1 MMRKF
6 EGQVENFD
14 GLELSGWVSFD
25 AADVPDIVVEIAGLR
40 RRKIEN
46 LHRRPDLVAA
56 KTEASG
62 GFRITLDDLYP
73 DLLACSTSG
82 NGSPYKVTVCARY
95 QSGAE
100 IVFFEFIGSWGL
112 LEAASATRS
121 RSNGRVETFTGRWI
135 SGWALS
141 DKSEPVR
148 VEVVEDGNIIATVF
162 TGLYRAHVGRIHRN
176 GQYGGFIMATP
187 QRLCD
192 GFPHSV
198 SVRLASGWVFPGFP
212 REVRLGKFV
221 GYVEKIEANSIEG
234 WFGSLRDSDQS
245 PKVLTILC
253 NNEPIGVTNFRE
265 SRPDIT
271 ASGLAVSAY
280 AFQFATKRGIFA
292 EDVVSVVDKTSG
304 YQLRVA
310 ADAKAAGLPSA
321 IVGHLDH
328 MDEGRIV
335 GWAVDRRSPAKVLR
349 VVAFIDGL
357 PAAEAHTDGVRSD
370 IQLSFQQTVRP
381 EFTIRMPDA
390 LQDGMPHEL
399 ELRVSGSACVLG
411 GTPAT
416 IQLPRRPPVFR
427 RSDTP
432 TLNTLDHRIA
442 AAIELINRSPVAKA
456 EGGVSHIILN
466 RNGGEVFVRCLE
478 SLLKHLDF
486 TQDELLIVD
495 HGSNDISRDA
505 LVRLETVQLAKV
517 IWKNRN
523 DSFSKSNNDAAAVA
537 AKRILLLLNNDIE
550 LVSNISRAIEQHLG
564 SPDIG
569 AVGIKLYDL
578 AEPSTEGS
586 MAQGLRELRIQHLGV
601 WFRPGDA
608 ATGYN
613 LGGYDITAAAAAREV
628 FGVHDVAVVT
638 GAALGIRAE
647 DFRALGGFD
656 ETYVYGTEDI
666 DLCLRIRQTG
676 KRVICDRSLEA
687 LHVRGYTRLTRR
699 GEGVPDHF
707 TSNKKH
713 LWTKF
718 GVSLRRHHLQSLV
731 ARDGV
736 YAPPQFRIGFA
747 VTEAVAHSLA
757 GDYFTAL
764 EMARALADHTGVEY
778 VFLSETEDWY
788 DCFDLDA
795 VIVMRQDYDLRR
807 VRNQKAHCLFLGWAR
822 NQFRVWLK
830 QPWMERFDAVLSS
843 SKLFSDLLFR
853 QFGTRAHTL
862 YIATSFQHHGRA
874 GAPIEHDVLF
884 IGSRWGATRDVERS
898 LFPDRI
904 NGSVQVYG
912 MGFGDA
918 PNLRPVWGDVLP
930 YAEVEAKY
938 HRSRIV
944 VDDANHTTKRW
955 GSPNSRV
962 FDAMAAGA
970 VVLTNSAATSAVLG
984 KTIPVWNNAEDL
996 TRQINSLLADK
1007 DELARCAAEQAGVV
1021 VGQHTYTARAARLLA
1036 ILQDHAAVSLRID
1049 ILTAVPREADA
1060 ELWGD
1065 WHFGQSLARAFRKKG
1080 HAVRVRK
1087 LNEKVDRA
1095 TDVVLGL
1102 RGLQRFEPIV
1112 GAANLLWIISHP
1124 DLIAA
1129 DELKG
1134 WQHVFVA
1141 SKTLAERFAPY
1152 CKSISVLEQATDCAP
1167 SSLWAA
1173 RADQLPRPRGGV
1185 FVGNTRGT
1193 TRAFIEMAA
1202 AANLDFRI
1210 WGQGW
1215 IGGPL
1220 EDRVVAASIEN
1231 KSLGAL
1237 YAGAAFVLSDHW
1249 PDMAGQGIVSNRVFD
1264 ALAAGGV
1271 VITDPV
1277 VGMESLGLPNLLV
1290 CTNAREIM
1298 DAAQRAARITDE
1310 ERLQGGRL
1318 VAAAFSF
1325 NDRAGRVLEHA
1336 TACYEPHRA
1345 PCLQHSPLSLHK
1357 HE

>member
-1 MMRKF
+1 M
-6 EGQVENFD
+6 
-14 GLELSGWVSFD
+14 
-25 AADVPDIVVEIAGLR
+25 
-40 RRKIEN
+40 
-46 LHRRPDLVAA
+46 
-56 KTEASG
+56 
-62 GFRITLDDLYP
+62 
-73 DLLACSTSG
+73 
-82 NGSPYKVTVCARY
+82 
-95 QSGAE
+95 
-100 IVFFEFIGSWGL
+100 
-112 LEAASATRS
+112 
-121 RSNGRVETFTGRWI
+121 
-135 SGWALS
+135 
-141 DKSEPVR
+141 
-148 VEVVEDGNIIATVF
+148 
-162 TGLYRAHVGRIHRN
+162 
-176 GQYGGFIMATP
+176 
-187 QRLCD
+187 
-192 GFPHSV
+192 
-198 SVRLASGWVFPGFP
+198 
-212 REVRLGKFV
+212 
-221 GYVEKIEANSIEG
+221 
-234 WFGSLRDSDQS
+234 
-245 PKVLTILC
+245 
-253 NNEPIGVTNFRE
+253 
-265 SRPDIT
+265 
-271 ASGLAVSAY
+271 
-280 AFQFATKRGIFA
+280 
-292 EDVVSVVDKTSG
+292 
-304 YQLRVA
+304 
-310 ADAKAAGLPSA
+310 
-321 IVGHLDH
+321 
-328 MDEGRIV
+328 
-335 GWAVDRRSPAKVLR
+335 
-349 VVAFIDGL
+349 
-357 PAAEAHTDGVRSD
+357 
-370 IQLSFQQTVRP
+370 
-381 EFTIRMPDA
+381 
-390 LQDGMPHEL
+390 
-399 ELRVSGSACVLG
+399 
-411 GTPAT
+411 
-416 IQLPRRPPVFR
+416 
-427 RSDTP
+427 
-432 TLNTLDHRIA
+432 
-442 AAIELINRSPVAKA
+442 
-456 EGGVSHIILN
+456 
-466 RNGGEVFVRCLE
+466 
-478 SLLKHLDF
+478 
-486 TQDELLIVD
+486 
-495 HGSNDISRDA
+495 
-505 LVRLETVQLAKV
+505 
-517 IWKNRN
+517 
-523 DSFSKSNNDAAAVA
+523 
-537 AKRILLLLNNDIE
+537 
-550 LVSNISRAIEQHLG
+550 
-564 SPDIG
+564 
-569 AVGIKLYDL
+569 
-578 AEPSTEGS
+578 
-586 MAQGLRELRIQHLGV
+586 
-601 WFRPGDA
+601 
-608 ATGYN
+608 
-613 LGGYDITAAAAAREV
+613 
-628 FGVHDVAVVT
+628 
-638 GAALGIRAE
+638 
-647 DFRALGGFD
+647 
-656 ETYVYGTEDI
+656 
-666 DLCLRIRQTG
+666 
-676 KRVICDRSLEA
+676 
-687 LHVRGYTRLTRR
+687 RGYTRLTRR

-918 PNLRPVWGDVLP
+918 PNLRPVWGGVLP

-1152 CKSISVLEQATDCAP
+1152 CKSISVLEQATNCAP

-1237 YAGAAFVLSDHW
+1237 YVGAAFVLSDHW